1 MTMAPLHVL
10 EAVID
15 GDLDTVRAWLTADAR
30 NLNESFPYN
39 DVLNPEDDLPDD
51 LPDIDKA
58 RGTLLHAAVDSH
70 LSCIPLGDRRAMV
83 NLLLDNGADVEAV
96 DNCGATPLHYSAH
109 SGDLRMA
116 AMLVERGG
124 ADINARDQDGCT
136 PLVTALT
143 NYIHSDKPPDLFE
156 LVRFLV
162 SRGAELFLQQPL
174 SNSLGL
180 PGFTVCLD
188 VVALARGSGTDHIA
202 DWLAKICAAG
212 SWRRYLR
219 APRLALV
226 SLRALCARGRA
237 APPAVKLRTISA
249 ESLIF
254 ERLFPVPPSKFKP
267 APRALPD
274 EVFWHVL
281 SFWHTNRD
289 DESKSEEVV
298 VDELRGRAPPGSFYA
313 VTLWHS
319 EIPQIDIQSI
329 SFVTKSASQG
339 HAMRISKNRSESIP
353 LNVGD
358 IICCIGSLEV
368 FGRPVSEIGRQVQTA
383 LSPPRIRL
391 RLYRPSAGVDGASAA
406 SSAARACELA
416 RRAATPFFNLAHEVE
431 EPAT

>member
-1 MTMAPLHVL
+1 MTLGPPQHIL
-10 EAVID
+10 EAVVD
-15 GDLDTVRAWLTADAR
+15 GDVDTVRAWLTSDAR
-30 NLNESFPYN
+30 DLNESFPYG
-39 DVLNPEDDLPDD
+39 DRLSPDD
-51 LPDIDKA
+51 DHPELFKA
-58 RGTLLHAAVDSH
+58 RGTLLHAAVD
-70 LSCIPLGDRRAMV
+70 PLAFTPDGDRRDMV
-83 NLLLDNGADVEAV
+83 NLLLANGADVEAV
-96 DNCGATPLHYSAH
+96 DESGLTPLHYSAH
-109 SGDLRMA
+109 LGDLRMV
-116 AMLVERGG
+116 AMLVERAG
-124 ADINARDQDGCT
+124 ADINARDEDGCT
-136 PLVTALT
+136 PLLSA
-143 NYIHSDKPPDLFE
+143 IFPDKSPDKFE

-162 SRGAELFLQQPL
+162 IHGAELFLQQPV
-174 SNSLGL
+174 SNSASPRLT
-180 PGFTVCLD
+180 PFLD
-188 VVALARGSGTDHIA
+188 VVANARAGKADHIA
-202 DWLAKICAAG
+202 DWLAKISAAG

-281 SFWHTNRD
+281 SFWRTNRD

-416 RRAATPFFNLAHEVE
+416 RRAAARFFNLAHEVE

>member
-1 MTMAPLHVL
+1 
-10 EAVID
+10 
-15 GDLDTVRAWLTADAR
+15 
-30 NLNESFPYN
+30 
-39 DVLNPEDDLPDD
+39 
-51 LPDIDKA
+51 
-58 RGTLLHAAVDSH
+58 
-70 LSCIPLGDRRAMV
+70 MV

-96 DNCGATPLHYSAH
+96 DNYGRTPLHYSAH
-109 SGDLRMA
+109 SGDLRMT

-124 ADINARDQDGCT
+124 ADINARDRDGCT
-136 PLVTALT
+136 PLVTALHQILPSAL
-143 NYIHSDKPPDLFE
+143 NLPKSPDLFE

-162 SRGAELFLQQPL
+162 SRGAELFSQQPL
-174 SNSLGL
+174 SNSLS
-180 PGFTVCLD
+180 PGFRVNLD
-188 VVALARGSGTDHIA
+188 VVSLARGSGTDHIA

-267 APRALPD
+267 APRVLPD

-281 SFWHTNRD
+281 SFWRTNRD

-329 SFVTKSASQG
+329 TFVTKSASQG
-339 HAMRISKNRSESIP
+339 HAMRISKSRSESIP

-368 FGRPVSEIGRQVQTA
+368 FGRPLSEIGRQVQTA
-383 LSPPRIRL
+383 LSTPRIRL
-391 RLYRPSAGVDGASAA
+391 RLYRPRAGMDGPA
-406 SSAARACELA
+406 AARACELA